1 METIESIVCSFL
13 NNSWLIYLAM
23 HFLLG
28 LMVYWLRLGLKD
40 QISTVKCLRIDNV
53 WWEMWIKF
61 YLLYTLSIVNF
72 FFLHC

>member
-1 METIESIVCSFL
+1 
-13 NNSWLIYLAM
+13 M

-40 QISTVKCLRIDNV
+40 QMSTVKCLRIDSV

-61 YLLYTLSIVNF
+61 YLLYTLSIVTF
-72 FFLHC
+72 FSSSFHCERNLFKGPLGLPSL